1 MEASS
6 TDTAGVGTDEQNRT
20 KILSLP
26 FFAPTT
32 LVMDVSKSHFR
43 APGPAGAKPQ
53 EQGDLAAAMPS
64 TKPGHSQSWLQD
76 QRVCQTG
83 NLRKRTG

>member
-53 EQGDLAAAMPS
+53 GQGDLASSYAQHKAWPLPELAAGPEGL
-64 TKPGHSQSWLQD
+64 PD
-76 QRVCQTG
+76 REP
-83 NLRKRTG
+83 